1 MEINNTIDFKFPSQ
15 EFWWTLHNLKILL
28 CVCKVLFM
36 TQWLLPVA
44 DDVTLGFFASCH
56 PDFNSR
62 KLSTQRWNAED
73 VRKHVLWLITPG
85 TCWEHRHYVTAD
97 RVLSHQRIN
106 SSLFVGSA
114 KWIGRLLFYSFSVRR
129 AVSSFVKASWGKQT
143 LGPQKDDVMY
153 KEHWQGWSGL
163 Y

>member
-1 MEINNTIDFKFPSQ
+1 MDFKFSSQ
-15 EFWWTLHNLKILL
+15 ELRGIFHNLNFFLH
-28 CVCKVLFM
+28 VWKVLLM
-36 TQWLLPVA
+36 TQGQLPVA
-44 DDVTLGFFASCH
+44 DDVTLGFLHAVTLIST
-56 PDFNSR
+56 PGN
-62 KLSTQRWNAED
+62 STQQWDTED

-85 TCWEHRHYVTAD
+85 TCWEHRHCVMAD

-129 AVSSFVKASWGKQT
+129 AVSSFMKASWGKQT
-143 LGPQKDDVMY
+143 LGPQKDDVTY